1 MGLKS
6 RRSSNP
12 LRTLWMARKLVAAA
26 IVLGILL
33 WFILMNHQEVTLYFP
48 FGLGNARS
56 SLGVVVLLSALAGG
70 LITALLSAYFW
81 ARKWYRPGGRSHDDA
96 HQEDLDEQ
104 PASEHNQSAKVIAGG
119 SRKRGRILL

>member
-1 MGLKS
+1 MALKS

-12 LRTLWMARKLVAAA
+12 LRTLWMARKLIAAA

-48 FGLGNARS
+48 FGMGQARS

-70 LITALLSAYFW
+70 AVTALLSAFFW
-81 ARKWYRPGGRSHDDA
+81 ARKWYRPGSRPHDEA
-96 HQEDLDEQ
+96 APGE
-104 PASEHNQSAKVIAGG
+104 SEHPSTSNHVSSLREPSSVPA
-119 SRKRGRILL
+119 KRGRILL